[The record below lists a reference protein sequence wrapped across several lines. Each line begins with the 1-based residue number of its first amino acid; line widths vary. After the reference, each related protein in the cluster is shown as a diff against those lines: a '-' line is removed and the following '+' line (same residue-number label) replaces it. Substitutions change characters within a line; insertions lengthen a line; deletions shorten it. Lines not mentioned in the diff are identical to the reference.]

1 MYDLIIL
8 GGGPSGLTAGLYACR
23 SKLDTLMIEK
33 MYLGGQI
40 VTTYDIENYPGFEMI
55 SGPDLISKMEA
66 QTKRYGLQI
75 VNEDVVGL
83 DITGDIKK
91 VNTGKTTYEAKAIIL
106 SMGATPKE
114 LGLEKE
120 RKFRGSGVSYCATC
134 DGAFYKDQVVAV
146 VGGGDT
152 AMEDSNY
159 LTKFAKKVYVIHRR
173 DQLRASKAL
182 QDRAFANS
190 KIEFIWNSVVTDI
203 LGEYGVEGLK
213 IKNVKT
219 NEEST
224 LKVDGMF
231 VAIGLSPN
239 TEMVRGIIN
248 MDDHGYILTDS
259 DMKTNIEGVFAAGDV
274 RQKTLRQIVTAT
286 ADGAIA
292 AFVAEKYID
301 SLNMSVTK

>member
-8 GGGPSGLTAGLYACR
+8 GGGPAGLAAGLYACR
-23 SKLDTLMIEK
+23 SKLDTAMIEK

-40 VTTYDIENYPGFEMI
+40 VTTYEIENYPGYEDI
-55 SGPDLISKMEA
+55 SGPDLINKMEA

-75 VNEDVVGL
+75 YNEEVVGL
-83 DITGDIKK
+83 DITGKVKK
-91 VNTGKTTYEAKAIIL
+91 VNTGKKTYEAKSIIL
-106 SMGATPKE
+106 AMGATPKE

-120 RKFRGSGVSYCATC
+120 KKFRGSGVSYCATC

-146 VGGGDT
+146 IGGGDT
-152 AMEDSNY
+152 AMEDANY

-173 DQLRASKAL
+173 DQLRASKTL

-190 KIEFIWNSVVTDI
+190 KIEFIWNTVVTDI
-203 LGEYGVEGLK
+203 QGEYGVEGLK
-213 IKNVKT
+213 LKNVKT
-219 NEEST
+219 NEENS

-239 TEMVRGIIN
+239 TEIIKGIVN
-248 MDDHGYILTDS
+248 TDEYGYILTDE
-259 DMKTNIEGVFAAGDV
+259 DMRTNVPGVFAAGDI
-274 RQKTLRQIVTAT
+274 RKKTLRQVVTAT

-292 AFVAEKYID
+292 AYVAERYID
-301 SLNMSVTK
+301 SMEE